1 MTQTLQIGRINQ
13 LMIERKSDPGLY
25 LKAGDGEEVLL
36 PNAYVSITMEIG
48 QTLDVF
54 VYTDSEDRLVA
65 STRMPEAR
73 LGEFALLEVK
83 DVTSFGAFC
92 DWGLPKELFVPV
104 KFQKTPFKVGQ
115 KRVIRVSLDEQT
127 NRLIGVEKFGK
138 FLTTRRPDFST
149 GDEVALF
156 VLASTPLGFKA
167 IVNNRFTGMLFHN
180 EVFEPLHVGK
190 RTKGYIKEV
199 RQDGKIT
206 LSLRPLEKGDV
217 FAKEKVLSVL
227 RANGYALPFAYKAT
241 PEEVYA
247 YFGLSKKAYKQAL
260 TQLQEEGAI
269 TLDENGIRFSGA

>member
-48 QTLDVF
+48 QMVEVF
-54 VYTDSEDRLVA
+54 IYTDSEDRLVA

-73 LGEFALLEVK
+73 LGEFALMEVK

-104 KFQKTPFKVGQ
+104 KFQKTPFKIGQ

-138 FLTTRRPDFST
+138 FLTARRPDFAI
-149 GDEVALF
+149 GDAVALF
-156 VLASTPLGFKA
+156 ILASTPLGFKA
-167 IVNNRFTGMLFHN
+167 IINNRFTGMLFHN
-180 EVFEPLHVGK
+180 EVFEPLHVGQ
-190 RTKGYIKEV
+190 RTKGYVKEV
-199 RQDGKIT
+199 RMDGKIT
-206 LSLRPLEKGDV
+206 LSLRPLEDGDG
-217 FAKEKVLSVL
+217 FAKEKILTVL
-227 RANGYALPFAYKAT
+227 RANGYALPFAYKAS

-247 YFGLSKKAYKQAL
+247 HFGLSKKAYKRAL
-260 TQLQEEGAI
+260 TQLQAEGVI
-269 TLDENGIRFSGA
+269 SLNDEGMRFIGA